1 MEKDRKELSVV
12 TNKEQLFVDE
22 YLTDMNQTRAY
33 KAVYTKVKNDN
44 VAAAA
49 ASRLLKKPG
58 IQEYIDERLA
68 KISDEKIAK
77 TEEVMQY
84 LTSVMRREHK
94 EHIVV
99 TIMEEKS
106 TYVPDDNGTMKKQT
120 VKKEIPQI
128 VEIPAKLSDSNKAA
142 ELLGK
147 AYGLYTDRLN
157 VDNSAEKE
165 KAQKLDNIASILSQM
180 QPPREGD

>member
-1 MEKDRKELSVV
+1 
-12 TNKEQLFVDE
+12 
-22 YLTDMNQTRAY
+22 MNQTRAY

-58 IQEYIDERLA
+58 IQEYIDERLK

-84 LTSVMRREHK
+84 LTSVMRREKK
-94 EHIVV
+94 ECVVV
-99 TIMEEKS
+99 TIMEEES
-106 TYVPDDNGTMKKQT
+106 TYVPDEKGTMRKQT
-120 VKKEIPQI
+120 IKKETPQI
-128 VEIPAKLSDSNKAA
+128 VEIPAKLSDANKAA

-147 AYGLYTDRLN
+147 VYGIFKEN
-157 VDNSAEKE
+157 VS
-165 KAQKLDNIASILSQM
+165 L
-180 QPPREGD
+180 EGDIGVTIIDDV

>member
-1 MEKDRKELSVV
+1 M
-12 TNKEQLFVDE
+12 TNKEQLFIDE

-58 IQEYIDERLA
+58 IQEYIDERLK

-84 LTSVMRREHK
+84 LTSVIRREKK
-94 EHIVV
+94 ECVVV
-99 TIMEEKS
+99 TIMEEKT
-106 TYVPDDNGTMKKQT
+106 TYVPDEKGTMRKQT
-120 VKKEIPQI
+120 IKKETPQI
-128 VEIPAKLSDSNKAA
+128 VEIPAKLSDANKAA

-147 AYGLYTDRLN
+147 VYGMYTDKVETDVDMELN
-157 VDNSAEKE
+157 I
-165 KAQKLDNIASILSQM
+165 NIDYGES
-180 QPPREGD
+180 ENG

>member
-1 MEKDRKELSVV
+1 M

-49 ASRLLKKPG
+49 ASRLLNKPG
-58 IQEYIDERLA
+58 IQEYIDERLK

-84 LTSVMRREHK
+84 LTSVMRREKK
-94 EHIVV
+94 ECVVV

-106 TYVPDDNGTMKKQT
+106 TYVPDDNGTMRKQT
-120 VKKEIPQI
+120 VKKETPQI
-128 VEIPAKLSDSNKAA
+128 VEIPAKLSDANKAA

-147 AYGLYTDRLN
+147 AYGIFKEN
-157 VDNSAEKE
+157 VN
-165 KAQKLDNIASILSQM
+165 L
-180 QPPREGD
+180 EGDIGVTIIDDV

>member
-1 MEKDRKELSVV
+1 M
-12 TNKEQLFVDE
+12 TNKEQLFIDE

-58 IQEYIDERLA
+58 IQEYIDERLK

-84 LTSVMRREHK
+84 LTSVMRREKK
-94 EHIVV
+94 ECVVV
-99 TIMEEKS
+99 TIMEEES
-106 TYVPDDNGTMKKQT
+106 TYVPDEKGTMRKQT
-120 VKKEIPQI
+120 IKKETPQI
-128 VEIPAKLSDSNKAA
+128 VEIPAKLSDANKAA

-147 AYGLYTDRLN
+147 VYGIFKEN
-157 VDNSAEKE
+157 VS
-165 KAQKLDNIASILSQM
+165 L
-180 QPPREGD
+180 EGDIGVTIIDDV